1 MPSNPRTDVES
12 GPSEQP
18 VEITSEI
25 SSTPGRKH
33 SQALSPS
40 DYKLRTRIQR
50 IVGIFLY
57 FQHKGIRKL
66 LRSVAEESDRS
77 GRIAVEVGAGSTS
90 RHKYFSRALYVSSDF
105 VAREGISLV
114 ESASHLAFRDRSVD
128 LVICENVIEHVYDPQ
143 GLLKETRRVLR
154 RGGCLFLVTPFL
166 FPLHD
171 VPYDFFRYTE
181 YSLKRLLHDY
191 STVSIHKMLWLPLP
205 KRLFGRF
212 VLYYV
217 CIARIDQSEKPDL

>member
-1 MPSNPRTDVES
+1 LPPNPRTDVES
-12 GPSEQP
+12 KLSEQR
-18 VEITSEI
+18 VGITPNI
-25 SSTPGRKH
+25 GSSSGRKH
-33 SQALSPS
+33 SQGLSPS

-57 FQHKGIRKL
+57 FQHRRIRKL
-66 LRSVAEESDRS
+66 LRSVAEEFDRS
-77 GRIAVEVGAGSTS
+77 GRIAVEIGAGSTS
-90 RHKYFSRALYVSSDF
+90 KHKYFSSALYVSTDF
-105 VAREGISLV
+105 VAREHINLV
-114 ESASHLAFRDRSVD
+114 EAASHLAFRNHSAD

-143 GLLKETRRVLR
+143 GLLKETRRILR

-181 YSLKRLLHDY
+181 YSLRHLLHDY
-191 STVSIHKMLWLPLP
+191 PAVSIHKVLWLPLP

-217 CIARIDQSEKPDL
+217 CIARIDQSEQI